1 MGTIIL
7 MIIGFACLG
16 HLAADF
22 LNGFEK
28 LWDRPF
34 KCNMCMTYWLS
45 FIPFIFIY
53 EGYGIL
59 YAAIASIVSELIYKQ
74 LTR

>member
-16 HLAADF
+16 HIAADF
-22 LNGFEK
+22 LNTFEK
-28 LWDRPF
+28 LPEKPF
-34 KCNMCMTYWLS
+34 KCNMCLTYYLS

-53 EGYGIL
+53 SGYGIL
-59 YAAIASIVSELIYKQ
+59 YAAIASIVSEIIYRQ
-74 LTR
+74 LT